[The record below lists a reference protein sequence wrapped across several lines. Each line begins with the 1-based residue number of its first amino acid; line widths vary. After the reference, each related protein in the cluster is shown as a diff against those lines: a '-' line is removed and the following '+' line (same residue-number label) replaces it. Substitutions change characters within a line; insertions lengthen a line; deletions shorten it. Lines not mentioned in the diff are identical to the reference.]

1 MKCLITKLNSI
12 VKNDNILTLGALRV
26 MFYKNNANSEKLQ
39 SFSIS
44 PGAEAITIKAS
55 NEVRLTTDTGLGGSN
70 LVIPDN
76 AGKIQITVPNENVY
90 IDIFPIYNIKGFVFG
105 GSGET
110 DEFNNREIVN
120 PEIFKFCNKVEV
132 FNFKEH
138 SKTPLKMEYF
148 QSESLRDF
156 NVGYANITGNL
167 KDLKAKET
175 INNLSIKNC
184 NGINGNL
191 DDILDNVVKT
201 GDNILDITDTP
212 NILKKRST
220 ITTLQSYGFTV
231 NVTQSEVTEEL

>member
-1 MKCLITKLNSI
+1 MKCLITKLNGI
-12 VKNDNILTLGALRV
+12 VKNDNILTLGALRL

-44 PGAEAITIKAS
+44 PGVDAITIKAS
-55 NEVRLTTDTGLGGSN
+55 NDVRLTTSAGLGGSN
-70 LVIPDN
+70 FVVPDN
-76 AGKIQITVPNENVY
+76 AGKTQITVPNENVY
-90 IDIFPIYNIKGFVFG
+90 IDIFPIYNIKEFVFG
-105 GSGET
+105 GSGEAN
-110 DEFNNREIVN
+110 EFNNREIIN

-132 FNFKEH
+132 FNFREH

-148 QSESLRDF
+148 QSASLRDF
-156 NVGYANITGNL
+156 NVAHTNITGNL

-175 INNLSIKNC
+175 INSFMVKNC

-191 DDILDNVVKT
+191 DDILDKVVKT
-201 GDNILDITDTP
+201 GGGTFDITSTP

-231 NVTQSEVTEEL
+231 NVTPNEVTEEL

>member
-1 MKCLITKLNSI
+1 MKCLITKLNGI

-44 PGAEAITIKAS
+44 PGVDAITIKAS

-70 LVIPDN
+70 FVIPDN
-76 AGKIQITVPNENVY
+76 AGKIQITVPNEDVY
-90 IDIFPIYNIKGFVFG
+90 IDIFPIYNIKGFIFG

-110 DEFNNREIVN
+110 NELNNREIIN

-148 QSESLRDF
+148 QSTSLRELNISYT
-156 NVGYANITGNL
+156 NVTGNL
-167 KDLKAKET
+167 KDLKVKEN
-175 INNLSIKNC
+175 INNFSAKNCTSIK
-184 NGINGNL
+184 GNL
-191 DDILDNVVKT
+191 DDILDKVVKT
-201 GDNILDITDTP
+201 GENILEITNTP
-212 NILKKRST
+212 NIIKKRST

-231 NVTQSEVTEEL
+231 KVTQDEVSEEL

>member
-1 MKCLITKLNSI
+1 MKCLVTKLNG
-12 VKNDNILTLGALRV
+12 VVQNDNIPILGSLRL

-44 PGAEAITIKAS
+44 PGVEAITIKAS
-55 NEVRLTTDTGLGGSN
+55 NGVRLTTDTGLEGSN
-70 LVIPDN
+70 FVIPDN

-110 DEFNNREIVN
+110 NEFNNREIFN

-132 FNFKEH
+132 LNFKEH

-148 QSESLRDF
+148 QSTSLREL
-156 NVGYANITGNL
+156 NISYANVTGYL
-167 KDLKAKET
+167 KDLKVKENINIFSAK
-175 INNLSIKNC
+175 NCRSIK
-184 NGINGNL
+184 GNL
-191 DDILDNVVKT
+191 DDILDKVVKT
-201 GDNILDITDTP
+201 GENILEITNTP
-212 NILKKRST
+212 NIIKKRST

-231 NVTQSEVTEEL
+231 NVTQDEVAEEL

>member
-1 MKCLITKLNSI
+1 MKCLITKLNGI
-12 VKNDNILTLGALRV
+12 VQNDNIPILGSLRL

-44 PGAEAITIKAS
+44 PGVDAITIKAS
-55 NEVRLTTDTGLGGSN
+55 NGVSLTTDTGLGGSN
-70 LVIPDN
+70 FVIPDN
-76 AGKIQITVPNENVY
+76 AGKIQVTVPNENVY

-110 DEFNNREIVN
+110 NEFNNREIFN

-148 QSESLRDF
+148 QSASLKDF
-156 NVGYANITGNL
+156 NVTYANITGNL
-167 KDLKAKET
+167 KDLKAKGT
-175 INNLSIKNC
+175 INGFMVKGC

-191 DDILDNVVKT
+191 DDILDKVKKT
-201 GDNILDITDTP
+201 EDGILDITSTP

-220 ITTLQSYGFTV
+220 ITTLQSYGFRV
-231 NVTQSEVTEEL
+231 NVTPNEVTEEL

>member
-1 MKCLITKLNSI
+1 MKCLITKLNGI
-12 VKNDNILTLGALRV
+12 VQNDNIPILGSLRL

-44 PGAEAITIKAS
+44 PGVEAITIKAS
-55 NEVRLTTDTGLGGSN
+55 NGVSLTTDTGLGGSN
-70 LVIPDN
+70 FVIPDN
-76 AGKIQITVPNENVY
+76 AGKIQVTVPNENVY

-110 DEFNNREIVN
+110 NEFNNREIFN

-148 QSESLRDF
+148 QSVSLR
-156 NVGYANITGNL
+156 NLNISYANVTGNL
-167 KDLKAKET
+167 EDLKTKET
-175 INNLSIKNC
+175 INSFSAKNCTSIK
-184 NGINGNL
+184 GNL
-191 DDILDNVVKT
+191 DDILDKVVKT
-201 GDNILDITDTP
+201 GENILDITNTP
-212 NILKKRST
+212 NIIKKRST

-231 NVTQSEVTEEL
+231 NVTQEEVSEEL

>member
-1 MKCLITKLNSI
+1 MKCLITKLNGI

-44 PGAEAITIKAS
+44 PGVDAITIKAS

-70 LVIPDN
+70 FVIPDN

-105 GSGET
+105 GSGDT
-110 DEFNNREIVN
+110 GDFDNREIIN
-120 PEIFKFCNKVEV
+120 PKIFKFCNKVEV
-132 FNFKEH
+132 FNFREH

-148 QSESLRDF
+148 QSASLRDF
-156 NVGYANITGNL
+156 NVAYSNITGNL
-167 KDLKAKET
+167 KDLKAKGT
-175 INNLSIKNC
+175 INGFVVKNC

-191 DDILDNVVKT
+191 DDILDKVVKT
-201 GDNILDITDTP
+201 SDGILDFSGTP

-231 NVTQSEVTEEL
+231 NVTQNEVTEEL